1 MPKGDSR
8 FARKRKPT
16 SAEFQQL
23 LEENDALRLEL
34 VSKDQTIAQLK
45 AELRTKDQTVDQLEL
60 NDQARTKRM
69 EELHDQISDL
79 GVANRDLE
87 AENRNLKFNK
97 ERLLEKLTEKQQFII
112 DRIAPTVR
120 RMGDILGDA
129 LERAQIKNKQGA

>member
-45 AELRTKDQTVDQLEL
+45 AELRTKDQTIDHLEL
-60 NDQARTKRM
+60 NDRARTKRM
-69 EELHDQISDL
+69 EELHDQIYQL

-87 AENRNLKFNK
+87 GENRNLKFDK
-97 ERLLEKLTEKQQFII
+97 ERLSEKLTEKQQFII
-112 DRIAPTVR
+112 NRITPTVR